1 MLRSLVFSFRRT
13 CVRII
18 YTMHFAVY
26 NVYNPRYQSLE
37 SIEYVGFSECFFKLC
52 PVFFV
57 IATKAQLKGEV
68 GISEKTLEGGE
79 KIPECYSSNASYKL
93 VTLFLVIVEH
103 LHRTNK
109 KMMSSKGQGTSILVA
124 ENASSERMQF

>member
-1 MLRSLVFSFRRT
+1 
-13 CVRII
+13 
-18 YTMHFAVY
+18 MHFAVY

-109 KMMSSKGQGTSILVA
+109 MMMSSKGQGTSILVA
-124 ENASSERMQF
+124 EMLRLRECNFKTSLDDDVQFYFLTVF